1 MWASYHTV
9 ANDQQFI
16 LDIYIRIYQFE
27 EFETHSTYCP
37 LSNANLNH

>member
-27 EFETHSTYCP
+27 EFETHEFI
-37 LSNANLNH
+37 LGRKF